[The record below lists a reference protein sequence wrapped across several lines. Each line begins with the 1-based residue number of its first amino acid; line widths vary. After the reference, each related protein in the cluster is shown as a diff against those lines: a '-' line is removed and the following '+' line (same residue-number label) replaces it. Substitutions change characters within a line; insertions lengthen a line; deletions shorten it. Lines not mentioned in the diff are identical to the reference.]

1 MFDNDARIFVA
12 SKDLDQIIP
21 RWEWRTFS
29 ASLAALERATGPLAD
44 VAPRN
49 SSEIYI
55 LSLHGPQNAKLR
67 GGLIDIKRLQ
77 QVDDDGLELWE
88 PVLKVKFPLGRY
100 DIAVAFSEWHL
111 PLGFGSTRIS
121 IAICAVTIAVS
132 VLAKSATTSARPRA
146 GAADRKRGGSA
157 RSRRDFRDR
166 RRAVPARGHWRHPEN
181 LRRDCPDDRTE
192 QWDAPCRAA
201 PGNSARIAARSPD
214 IANQPLKTMKTIAC
228 VIDFLSRI
236 SYSAPL
242 PRLGKLLN
250 TRLNFEHRPLML

>member
-1 MFDNDARIFVA
+1 MFDKDARIFVA

-29 ASLAALERATGPLAD
+29 ASLAALERAIGPLAD

-88 PVLKVKFPLGRY
+88 PVFKAKFPLGRS

-111 PLGFGSTRIS
+111 PI
-121 IAICAVTIAVS
+121 
-132 VLAKSATTSARPRA
+132 
-146 GAADRKRGGSA
+146 
-157 RSRRDFRDR
+157 
-166 RRAVPARGHWRHPEN
+166 PA
-181 LRRDCPDDRTE
+181 
-192 QWDAPCRAA
+192 
-201 PGNSARIAARSPD
+201 
-214 IANQPLKTMKTIAC
+214 
-228 VIDFLSRI
+228 LSRI
-236 SYSAPL
+236 AHDRLQSLIAAKPALRVARVDKSRRGFVFQGCIAEFVRLSVESRSLQSFSLEHQDRSLILAALEQLGLDSHANTSYPL
-242 PRLGKLLN
+242 GLKRALGLD
-250 TRLNFEHRPLML
+250 RVAA

>member
-1 MFDNDARIFVA
+1 MGMKPYLFDKDARIFVA

-29 ASLAALERATGPLAD
+29 ASLAALERAIGPMAD

-88 PVLKVKFPLGRY
+88 PVFKAKFPLGHC

-111 PLGFGSTRIS
+111 PLPALSRDSYTIEEFFNSLIAAQPALRVARID
-121 IAICAVTIAVS
+121 
-132 VLAKSATTSARPRA
+132 K
-146 GAADRKRGGSA
+146 
-157 RSRRDFRDR
+157 SRRGFVFQGCIAEFVRLSVESRSLQSFSLEHEDR
-166 RRAVPARGHWRHPEN
+166 SLILAALEQLGLDSHANTSYPLGLKRALG
-181 LRRDCPDDRTE
+181 LDRV
-192 QWDAPCRAA
+192 AA
-201 PGNSARIAARSPD
+201 
-214 IANQPLKTMKTIAC
+214 
-228 VIDFLSRI
+228 
-236 SYSAPL
+236 
-242 PRLGKLLN
+242 
-250 TRLNFEHRPLML
+250 